1 MDTDSGHR
9 GRLPL
14 HKRLFICLLLLFL
27 TFLACFLAFQYGRE
41 KAYKVSSLDDQ
52 LQLYNL
58 SLADALSHGEDTTLY
73 IERNHPFDSLRV
85 TMIDSSGKVIFDSRR
100 DIALSEFGN
109 HLDRP
114 EVAKA
119 LQQGHGYTLRRLSES
134 TDRYY
139 FYSAT
144 LSDGNVIR
152 SAVPYTMTL
161 REVLQADQEF
171 LWFMLAVALIIS
183 VAAYLLTR
191 RLGDNITRLSQF
203 AVKADK
209 GEPIDDIGKFP
220 KDELGEISSHIVR
233 LYTQL
238 RQTKE
243 ALENEHNVVLM
254 QEQEQERIKHELT
267 QNINHEL
274 KTPVSS
280 IQGYLETVI
289 DNPDMD
295 AVQRNDFI
303 QKSYAHTLR
312 LSQLLKDVATI
323 TRMDEASELI
333 EKEDVCLSDIIR
345 DVFEE
350 MRIQIEE
357 KGIKVV
363 YNVQEGI
370 QMKGNQSLLSSV
382 FRNLID
388 NSLAYSGCST
398 IFVNAGMDGDEVI
411 NVNFADNGV
420 GIPSEHLERIFERFY
435 RVDKGRSRKLGGTGL
450 GLSIV
455 KNAVVLHGGKIVARP
470 REGGGVEFVFTLRP
484 NSQLI
489 NIAVTVL

>member
-1 MDTDSGHR
+1 MATDSNHK
-9 GRLPL
+9 GRIAF
-14 HKRLFICLLLLFL
+14 HKRLFIYLLLLFGA
-27 TFLACFLAFQYGRE
+27 FLACFVAFQYGRE
-41 KAYKVSSLDDQ
+41 KTYKISTLDDQ
-52 LQLYNL
+52 LQLFNL
-58 SLADALSHGEDTTLY
+58 RLADALSRGEDTTRY
-73 IERNHPFDSLRV
+73 IEGNMIMDSLRV
-85 TMIDSSGKVIFDSRR
+85 TMIDSAGQVIFDSRH
-100 DIALSEFGN
+100 DIPLSEFGN

-114 EVAKA
+114 EVAQA
-119 LQQGHGYTLRRLSES
+119 LKVGHGYTLRRLSKS

-152 SAVPYTMTL
+152 SAVPYSLTL
-161 REVLQADQEF
+161 SEVLKVDSKF
-171 LWFMLAVALIIS
+171 LWFMLAVALVIS
-183 VAAYLLTR
+183 VAAFLMTR
-191 RLGDNITRLSQF
+191 RLGENITRLNEF
-203 AVKADK
+203 AVKAEN
-209 GEPIDDIGKFP
+209 GEPIDDIGQFP
-220 KDELGEISSHIVR
+220 KDELGDISNHIVR
-233 LYTQL
+233 MYTQQ

-243 ALENEHNVVLM
+243 ALENEHNVVIK

-303 QKSYAHTLR
+303 QKSYAQTQR

-323 TRMDEASELI
+323 TRMDEASSI
-333 EKEDVCLSDIIR
+333 IDKEEVCLSDIIR
-345 DVFEE
+345 DAFEE
-350 MRIQIEE
+350 MRMQIEE
-357 KGIKVV
+357 KGIKVASSV
-363 YNVQEGI
+363 PDGI
-370 QMKGNQSLLSSV
+370 LMKGNQSLLSSV

-388 NSLAYSGCST
+388 NSLAYSGCSCIYLT
-398 IFVNAGMDGDEVI
+398 VRLEDDSDVI
-411 NVNFADNGV
+411 NVNFADNGI
-420 GIPSEHLERIFERFY
+420 GIPEEHLERIFERFY

-470 REGGGVEFVFTLRP
+470 REGGGVEFVFTLKRD
-484 NSQLI
+484 S
-489 NIAVTVL
+489 